1 MRDLGILFI
10 HFLATIARLMRPGG
24 ARAVVAESLIV
35 KHQLVILYRSRERAP
50 NLRPLDRVI
59 AGFCTLFIHPG
70 RLLRVAIVLKPST
83 LVPPEYSSAL
93 I

>member
-35 KHQLVILYRSRERAP
+35 KHQLVILNRSRERSP
-50 NLRPLDRVI
+50 NLRPLDVNSVKVVHT
-59 AGFCTLFIHPG
+59 G
-70 RLLRVAIVLKPST
+70 
-83 LVPPEYSSAL
+83 
-93 I
+93 

>member
-35 KHQLVILYRSRERAP
+35 KHQLVILNRSRERYP
-50 NLRPLDRVI
+50 
-59 AGFCTLFIHPG
+59 T
-70 RLLRVAIVLKPST
+70 
-83 LVPPEYSSAL
+83 SAR
-93 I
+93 